1 MAALWCKIGG
11 HCGVAFQ
18 GIAAIPSEA
27 SMSQLMTGKQALL
40 EMLKAEGVDYIFGNP
55 GTSEGPI
62 IDLLGDYPEFRYILT
77 LQESVAVGMGEAYA
91 RARNRASFVSLH
103 VDSGLANG
111 IALMLDALNTGTPMV
126 VTSANYDIRKTNE
139 TITDLAALVRPV
151 TKWAVE
157 LSHPDQIPSAIRRAF
172 NEANSHPKGPVY
184 VGFTSNALEGM
195 AEMNIAPSR
204 PVYDDARPSDEG
216 IAQAATL
223 LMDSSRPL
231 MMVGD
236 RVSDDGAVEEAVKL
250 AELMGLPVY
259 QARGAEVSFPTTHPQ
274 YQGGM
279 SLRVASQRAALQE
292 VDLVLAVGSDPFE
305 ELFYWGDVIL
315 PPEAKLVHID
325 PEAGRVGRSEPTD
338 VGIVAHCGLALK
350 DLMAALEER
359 LSPGDMAEID
369 RRREVAVTEARRR
382 REAFEESVAGKW
394 DNSPMTPARMMA
406 ELAAAI
412 PDNAIV
418 VDDSISNRG
427 TMRHYFQARERGD
440 LRGVRGQSIGG
451 GIGATMGTQC
461 AYPDRPVFGIIGDGS
476 AMMTIQGL
484 WTAANDNIPCIFVIC
499 NNGMYRVLKVN
510 FNVYQEEILELPETS
525 GGRLLYSDFATPFD
539 MAAIANSMGVHGETI
554 TDPAQIKP
562 AVDRA
567 VASGKPA
574 LLDMVID
581 GSL

>member
-1 MAALWCKIGG
+1 
-11 HCGVAFQ
+11 
-18 GIAAIPSEA
+18 
-27 SMSQLMTGKQALL
+27 MSQLMTGKQALL
-40 EMLKAEGVDYIFGNP
+40 EMLKAEGVEFIFGNP

-62 IDLLGDYPEFRYILT
+62 IDLLADYPELRYVLA

-91 RARNRASFVSLH
+91 RSTGRASFVSLH

-139 TITDLAALVRPV
+139 TITDLAQLVRPV

-157 LSHPDQIPSAIRRAF
+157 LSHPDQIPSVIRRAF
-172 NEANSHPKGPVY
+172 NEANTHPKGPVY

-204 PVYDDARPSDEG
+204 PNFNDVRPSREG
-216 IAQAATL
+216 ISKAASL
-223 LMDSSRPL
+223 LLDASRPML
-231 MMVGD
+231 LVGD
-236 RVSDDGAVEEAVKL
+236 RLSDDNALNEAVEL

-259 QARGAEVSFPTTHPQ
+259 QARGAEVAFPTTHPQ
-274 YQGGM
+274 YMGPL
-279 SLRVASQRAALQE
+279 SLRVTSQREALQQM
-292 VDLVLAVGSDPFE
+292 DLVLAVGSDPFE

-325 PEAGRVGRSEPTD
+325 PDAGHIGRSEPTD
-338 VGIVAHCGLALK
+338 VGIVGNCKLSLVDLITALK
-350 DLMAALEER
+350 ER
-359 LSPGDMAEID
+359 LSPGDLPEMDSRKRAVAAE
-369 RRREVAVTEARRR
+369 REQNRM
-382 REAFEESVAGKW
+382 AFEESVAENW
-394 DNSPMTPARMMA
+394 DHRPMTPARMMS
-406 ELAAAI
+406 ELADAL

-427 TMRHYFQARERGD
+427 AMRHYIQAEGRGD

-461 AYPDRPVFGIIGDGS
+461 AHPDRPVFGIIGDGS
-476 AMMTIQGL
+476 AMMTVQGL
-484 WTAANDNIPCIFVIC
+484 WTAANDNIPCVFVIC
-499 NNGMYRVLKVN
+499 NNGAYRVLKVN
-510 FNVYQEEILELPETS
+510 FNVYQQDVLQLPETS
-525 GGRLLYSDFATPFD
+525 GGRLMYSDFTTPFD
-539 MAAIANSMGVHGETI
+539 WVSISSGLGVPAERI

-574 LLDMVID
+574 LLDIVID

>member
-1 MAALWCKIGG
+1 
-11 HCGVAFQ
+11 
-18 GIAAIPSEA
+18 
-27 SMSQLMTGKQALL
+27 MSQMMTGKQALL
-40 EMLKAEGVDYIFGNP
+40 EMLKAEGVDHIFGNP

-77 LQESVAVGMGEAYA
+77 LQESVAMGMGEAYA
-91 RARNRASFVSLH
+91 RATGRASFVSLH

-126 VTSANYDIRKTNE
+126 VTSANYDARKVNE
-139 TITDLAALVRPV
+139 TITDLAQLVRPV

-157 LSHPDQIPSAIRRAF
+157 LTLPDQIPSVIRRAF

-204 PVYDDARPSDEG
+204 PVYDAPRPGAEG
-216 IAQAATL
+216 IAQAASM
-223 LMDSSRPL
+223 LMDASRPIL
-231 MMVGD
+231 LAGD
-236 RVSDDGAVEEAVKL
+236 RLSDDGAMDQAVEL

-259 QARGAEVSFPTTHPQ
+259 QARGAEASFPTAHPQ
-274 YQGGM
+274 FMGNL
-279 SLRVASQRAALQE
+279 SLRVAAQRAVLQR
-292 VDLVLAVGSDPFE
+292 VDCVLAVGSDPFE

-315 PPEAKLVHID
+315 PPESKLIHID
-325 PEAGRVGRSEPTD
+325 PDAGKIGRSEPTD
-338 VGIVAHCGLALK
+338 VGIVGHCGLALT
-350 DLMAALEER
+350 DLIAALKER
-359 LSPGDMAEID
+359 LSPGDMPEIEERKQSVSAEK
-369 RRREVAVTEARRR
+369 RRN
-382 REAFEESVAGKW
+382 REAFEESVAEKW
-394 DNSPMTPARMMA
+394 EHKPMTPARMMS
-406 ELAAAI
+406 ELAAAL
-412 PDNAIV
+412 PGNAIV

-427 TMRHYFQARERGD
+427 TMRHYFQAKQRGD

-476 AMMTIQGL
+476 AMMTVQGL

-499 NNGMYRVLKVN
+499 NNGSYRVLKVN

-525 GGRLLYSDFATPFD
+525 GGRLMYSDFATPFD
-539 MAAIANSMGVHGETI
+539 MAAIANSMGVPGERI

-562 AVDRA
+562 AVERA